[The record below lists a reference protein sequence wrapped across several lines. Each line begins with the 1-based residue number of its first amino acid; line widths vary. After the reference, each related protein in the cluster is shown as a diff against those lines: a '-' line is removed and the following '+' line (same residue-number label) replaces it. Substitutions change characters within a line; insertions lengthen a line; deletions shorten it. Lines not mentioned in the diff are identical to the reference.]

1 MQHLRVLWGQCIC
14 STLGPKLVFECAHP
28 RLRRLLLEAG
38 CLLGDGLTDGQCMPG
53 RQACMDI
60 CIHLQRQPQHAHATT
75 PTVSKHC
82 RMPLVLL
89 QVLAGPGRVTSR
101 LTQHRASAGTQGEDT
116 QSVTAMF
123 EKRLF
128 LRKIALQAALRPQHH
143 QHHDCSLQ
151 CWQRVCIPCMAKRRM
166 LHNYWCSAPAARLAH
181 WEHMH

>member
-14 STLGPKLVFECAHP
+14 STLGPKLVLECAHP
-28 RLRRLLLEAG
+28 RLWLEAG

-53 RQACMDI
+53 RQACMNI

-75 PTVSKHC
+75 PTVSNHC

-116 QSVTAMF
+116 KSVTVVF

-128 LRKIALQAALRPQHH
+128 LRKMAPDKMPDAISTISNMTAA
-143 QHHDCSLQ
+143 
-151 CWQRVCIPCMAKRRM
+151 
-166 LHNYWCSAPAARLAH
+166 CSAGSVSASPAWRRGACCTTTGAQHQQLG
-181 WEHMH
+181 